1 MEIIEG
7 IKRKFASAN
16 CKLIRI
22 CTITGNVEK
31 LEKLLTDNKEIEVGK
46 VQYVSSRYICGRFLI
61 MSICVLFSLCSFT
74 HL

>member
-22 CTITGNVEK
+22 CTVTGNVDK
-31 LEKLLTDNKEIEVGK
+31 LEKLLTDNKDIDVGK
-46 VQYVSSRYICGRFLI
+46 VQHVSILSVPGCVNFIRMRSLSSSRYSVQF
-61 MSICVLFSLCSFT
+61 
-74 HL
+74 